1 MHKKILYGLMLLLSL
16 GVAAYATI
24 AYAAFPLGS
33 LVHPEMKTNFEN
45 HRIAVYLHIFAS
57 SLALV
62 IGPFQFSKR
71 LRANRPQIH
80 RLLGKAYLGLG
91 VLLGGL
97 AGLLMAAF
105 AYGGISSNL
114 GFGALAI
121 LWLYTGARAYWAIRH
136 GDIASHQQWMIRNFS
151 LTLAAVTL
159 RIYLPLSMVLGLPFE
174 LCYPIIS
181 WLCWVPNLIIAE
193 WIFNRP
199 LSV

>member
-105 AYGGISSNL
+105 AYGGISSNI
-114 GFGALAI
+114 GFGALAM

>member
-1 MHKKILYGLMLLLSL
+1 MHKKILFGLMLSLSL

-24 AYAAFPLGS
+24 VYAAFPLGS

-45 HRIAVYLHIFAS
+45 HRLAIYLHIFAS
-57 SLALV
+57 SLALL

-71 LRANRPQIH
+71 LRVSRPQLH
-80 RLLGKAYLGLG
+80 RLLGKIYLGLG

-97 AGLLMAAF
+97 AGLFMAAF
-105 AYGGISSNL
+105 AYGGLTSNL
-114 GFGALAI
+114 GFGILAV
-121 LWLYTGARAYWAIRH
+121 LWLFTGARAYLAIRQ
-136 GDIASHQQWMIRNFS
+136 GDIVSHQQWMIRNFS
-151 LTLAAVTL
+151 LTLAAVAL
-159 RIYLPLSMVLGLPFE
+159 RIYLPMSMVLGLPFE

>member
-24 AYAAFPLGS
+24 AYAAFPLGR

-105 AYGGISSNL
+105 AYGGISSNI
-114 GFGALAI
+114 GFGALAM

>member
-1 MHKKILYGLMLLLSL
+1 MHKKILYGLMLVLSL

-33 LVHPEMKTNFEN
+33 LVHPDMKTNFEN

-71 LRANRPQIH
+71 LRASRPQVH
-80 RLLGKAYLGLG
+80 RLLGKFYLGLG
-91 VLLGGL
+91 VLLGGI

-105 AYGGISSNL
+105 AYGGLTSNL
-114 GFGALAI
+114 GFGILAL

>member
-1 MHKKILYGLMLLLSL
+1 MHKKILYGLMLALSL

-45 HRIAVYLHIFAS
+45 HRVAVYLHIFAS
-57 SLALV
+57 SLALL

-71 LRANRPQIH
+71 LRANRPQFH
-80 RLLGKAYLGLG
+80 RLLGKTYLGLG
-91 VLLGGL
+91 VLLGGI

-105 AYGGISSNL
+105 AYGGLTSNL
-114 GFGALAI
+114 GFGILAL

-136 GDIASHQQWMIRNFS
+136 GDIGSHQQWMIRNFS

-159 RIYLPLSMVLGLPFE
+159 RIYLPLSMVFGLPFE